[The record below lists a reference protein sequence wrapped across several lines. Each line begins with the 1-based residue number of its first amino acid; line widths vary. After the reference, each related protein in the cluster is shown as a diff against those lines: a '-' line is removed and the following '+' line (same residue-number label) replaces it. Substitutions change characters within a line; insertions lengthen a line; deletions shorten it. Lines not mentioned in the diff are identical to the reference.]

1 MKSMDFRNFIKMI
14 WAIIKILKIDFK
26 EFEWS
31 D

>member
-1 MKSMDFRNFIKMI
+1 MNMGFRFLVKMI
-14 WAIIKILKIDFK
+14 WAIIKILRTDFK